1 MYATHSWLAMCLKPN
16 ECGGKKMGW
25 WRRFL
30 HFMDLTPDVS
40 DFNYEEEGD
49 GGDDYGYTSLMMNVD
64 PPCST
69 L

>member
-40 DFNYEEEGD
+40 DFNYEEEGG
-49 GGDDYGYTSLMMNVD
+49 GGDYG
-64 PPCST
+64 
-69 L
+69 

>member
-1 MYATHSWLAMCLKPN
+1 MLLCFLLCKCAVYATHSWLAMCLKPN

-40 DFNYEEEGD
+40 DFNYEEEGG
-49 GGDDYGYTSLMMNVD
+49 GGDYG
-64 PPCST
+64 
-69 L
+69 